1 MAGDRD
7 AFEPVHQRLA
17 PMRSL
22 VAVAM
27 FFLISAAA
35 HAGPGKEFR
44 DTGVYCT
51 NGLTCDL
58 SLTPKGSPKEIY
70 SIVFSRK
77 AGPDTPVLIKIRTN
91 KPVKPGSDVVF
102 LADGAEAARITA
114 ADFDYDIDFSEYTV
128 RDLSRGKALLSLMRD
143 SSLLMIKAELDAA
156 QSADFSLS
164 GVAAAMLYL
173 DEVQGR
179 IGTVD
184 ALDKTGDKP
193 GPPVM
198 VRDITSVNDL
208 PATIRPEF
216 ESPESAC
223 GFMDMKRFGYGQ
235 GFAAMISADV
245 QLYAL
250 PCAEGGAYNQPY
262 VFYQKQGDTI
272 TPLQLAIMTDDGP
285 STTPMAYNIDWDQ
298 NTKTLIAF
306 FKGRGIG
313 DCGSLDKWVL
323 RNIDGE
329 VSFALKESRFKD
341 DCDGIAE
348 PGPDGWPLIW
358 PKE

>member
-1 MAGDRD
+1 MMLSCK
-7 AFEPVHQRLA
+7 FPKVSS
-17 PMRSL
+17 MRCL
-22 VAVAM
+22 VAIATY
-27 FFLISAAA
+27 FLISATAI
-35 HAGPGKEFR
+35 AGPGKEFR

-58 SLTPKGSPKEIY
+58 TLAPKGTPKEIF
-70 SIVFSRK
+70 SIVLSRK
-77 AGPDTPVLIKIRTN
+77 SGPDTPVLIKIRTN

-102 LADGAEAARITA
+102 LADGAEAARIAA
-114 ADFDYDIDFSEYTV
+114 ADFDYDPDFYEYTAK
-128 RDLSRGKALLSLMRD
+128 DLGRGKALLSLLRD
-143 SSLLMIKAELDAA
+143 SSLLTIKAELDAA

-184 ALDKTGDKP
+184 ALHKIGDKP

-198 VRDITSVNDL
+198 VRDITDVTDL
-208 PATIRPEF
+208 PAAIRPEF
-216 ESPESAC
+216 ESSESTC
-223 GFMDMKRFGYGQ
+223 GFMDMNRFRYGQ
-235 GFAAMISADV
+235 GFAAMLSGDAE
-245 QLYAL
+245 LFAL

-298 NTKTLIAF
+298 NTRMLTAF

-358 PKE
+358 PKG